1 MNIFPAIDIID
12 GKCVRLTK
20 GIADDKTIY
29 QYSPLDMAKTY
40 QDAGFTWNIMML

>member
-29 QYSPLDMAKTY
+29 KYSPLDMAISRGEY
-40 QDAGFTWNIMML
+40 L